1 MSNYLFF
8 ALTYKI
14 SRYENCKRSLQA
26 QLAKNEQSI
35 KDVPSDSV
43 SLKGLHTRLQ
53 EIQVHFKCVCIRN
66 R

>member
-1 MSNYLFF
+1 MF
-8 ALTYKI
+8 
-14 SRYENCKRSLQA
+14 RYENCKRILQA

-53 EIQVHFKCVCIRN
+53 EIQVQYKFISDSETFFGLVFVLTIT
-66 R
+66 